1 MLYYGG
7 IRFPRASFLGY
18 YENVASSLAKLP
30 RQLILVAAE
39 SAVIRLR
46 WDPRLTDPAF
56 AGSVSPYRDPAF
68 AGSVSPYRDPAFAG
82 SVSPYRDPAFAGSV
96 SPYRASSRRPERY
109 YADAPI
115 RFDL

>member
-39 SAVIRLR
+39 SAVIRQR
-46 WDPRLTDPAF
+46 WDPRLT
-56 AGSVSPYRDPAF
+56 
-68 AGSVSPYRDPAFAG
+68 
-82 SVSPYRDPAFAGSV
+82 DPAFAGSV

>member
-68 AGSVSPYRDPAFAG
+68 AGSVSPYR
-82 SVSPYRDPAFAGSV
+82 
-96 SPYRASSRRPERY
+96 ASSRRPERY